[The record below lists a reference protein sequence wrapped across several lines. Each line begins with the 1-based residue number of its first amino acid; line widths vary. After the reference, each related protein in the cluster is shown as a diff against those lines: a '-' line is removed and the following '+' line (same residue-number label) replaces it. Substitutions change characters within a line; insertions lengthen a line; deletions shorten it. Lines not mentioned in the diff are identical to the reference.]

1 MNFSQQRRKLVQSGA
16 ILTASSLMPLAFAQN
31 KIPLI
36 FSETMTDQDI
46 RAKLL
51 VEKFGPSLG
60 SDFEFKPYFG
70 ATLFKQG
77 TEIVAM
83 QRGNLDMGALSV
95 SDIQRQIPEWGIV
108 GAPYV
113 FRDLAHML

>member
-1 MNFSQQRRKLVQSGA
+1 MNFSQQRRKLVKSGA

-51 VEKFGPSLG
+51 VEKDRKSTRLN
-60 SDFEFKPYFG
+60 S
-70 ATLFKQG
+70 
-77 TEIVAM
+77 
-83 QRGNLDMGALSV
+83 S
-95 SDIQRQIPEWGIV
+95 
-108 GAPYV
+108 
-113 FRDLAHML
+113 H